1 MMSICLSSTFG
12 LPWLTFAFWNLLQS
26 GHTVCSGFLH
36 IYYLLFVFLEN
47 VDEHSLQYFMSA
59 LQNASEVDNENNE
72 LKVPRTKEERIQLGM

>member
-1 MMSICLSSTFG
+1 MVY
-12 LPWLTFAFWNLLQS
+12 N
-26 GHTVCSGFLH
+26 
-36 IYYLLFVFLEN
+36 LLFVFPEN